1 VELVKHNEVHLI
13 KTPTGSWP
21 LIILISHFYKIEIIM
36 SLSNV
41 ENEQVTITVLRMT
54 DAKKHVVSIKRCFLV
69 YALLSLACGWARRC
83 VITAKLKYTINW

>member
-1 VELVKHNEVHLI
+1 VEFVKHNEVHLL

-21 LIILISHFYKIEIIM
+21 HISHFYKIEIIM

-41 ENEQVTITVLRMT
+41 ENEPVTITVLRMT